1 VYRVTP
7 APLATTTRDGGGLIE
22 LPLRLTD
29 VRYRRFTEHRSR
41 VGGPAITRYFADLTS
56 AFDVPGMAAGQ
67 WQADGTTYAE
77 MAAAML
83 TDLGAPDVD
92 LVVLAT
98 AAPDLDPWRSAA
110 TYVNHALCERPLLF
124 RVTEQ
129 GPAATYT
136 ALRLAGDL
144 AGRHGLRT
152 VLVLAMD
159 QATLPYPVLKDELSG
174 DAAVALVLGR
184 GSGELFVGQRANVS
198 TVELSAAVDALVPEL
213 AAPWVVAGPKVGA
226 LPARLPVSD
235 RAPLGLPCS
244 AGWAVTQRPA
254 VWVDHD
260 PVAGDLSVCVAVE
273 EVDR

>member
-1 VYRVTP
+1 VYRVAP
-7 APLATTTRDGGGLIE
+7 ARLATTTRTGGLIE
-22 LPLRLTD
+22 LPLRLAD
-29 VRYRRFTEHRSR
+29 VRYRRFTEPRSR

-56 AFDVPGMAAGQ
+56 AFDVPGMPAGQ

-110 TYVNHALCERPLLF
+110 TYANHALCERPLLF
-124 RVTEQ
+124 AVTEQ

-144 AGRHGLRT
+144 AGRHGLAN

-159 QATLPYPVLKDELSG
+159 QATLPYPVPPGELSG

-198 TVELSAAVDALVPEL
+198 TIELSGAVDALVPEL

-226 LPARLPVSD
+226 LPGRLPVSD
-235 RAPLGLPCS
+235 RAPAGLPCT
-244 AGWAVTQRPA
+244 AGWAVARRPA

-260 PVAGDLSVCVAVE
+260 PAAGDLSVCVAVE
-273 EVDR
+273 EVNR